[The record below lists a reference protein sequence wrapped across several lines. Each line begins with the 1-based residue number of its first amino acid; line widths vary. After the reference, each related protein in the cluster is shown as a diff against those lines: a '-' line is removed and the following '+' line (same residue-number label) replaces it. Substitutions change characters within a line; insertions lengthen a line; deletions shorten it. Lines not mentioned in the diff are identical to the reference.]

1 MRCNVTSAVYRM
13 FSKLMSTASSFAM
26 EGVKNL
32 VVKKHVRWRV
42 FAFVTCCVV
51 FEIQIQFSL
60 CLQPELKVSSRLH
73 LTVTLTLCA
82 YVHIESAAD
91 EGC

>member
-1 MRCNVTSAVYRM
+1 MTSVVYRM

-51 FEIQIQFSL
+51 FKNQIQLSV
-60 CLQPELKVSSRLH
+60 CLQLKLKVSSRVH
-73 LTVTLTLCA
+73 LTMTLTLCA
-82 YVHIESAAD
+82 YVRVESAAD